1 MRKKVTETRTYR
13 IDSAC
18 YSQCQSLLYFD
29 HYYFR
34 SLLLLRSIL
43 FYIVTELY
51 HPIIQYRIGLI
62 SEVIVIGSNSDQSII
77 VIGIVN
83 SMHCQSYML
92 LFQSLFFAILS
103 SHFCPKR
110 FCACFH
116 FLFFNIFKNTLSFT
130 LYFHG
135 NHCIIMFCNQQT
147 VIIMKCYSSM

>member
-1 MRKKVTETRTYR
+1 MTETREYR

-43 FYIVTELY
+43 FYIVYLDDRALL
-51 HPIIQYRIGLI
+51 QCRIGLI

-83 SMHCQSYML
+83 SMHCQSYIL
-92 LFQSLFFAILS
+92 LFQSLFSQSYPLIFAQNVFALVS
-103 SHFCPKR
+103 TS
-110 FCACFH
+110 
-116 FLFFNIFKNTLSFT
+116 FFIFFKNTLSFT

-135 NHCIIMFCNQQT
+135 NLCIIMFRNQ
-147 VIIMKCYSSM
+147 